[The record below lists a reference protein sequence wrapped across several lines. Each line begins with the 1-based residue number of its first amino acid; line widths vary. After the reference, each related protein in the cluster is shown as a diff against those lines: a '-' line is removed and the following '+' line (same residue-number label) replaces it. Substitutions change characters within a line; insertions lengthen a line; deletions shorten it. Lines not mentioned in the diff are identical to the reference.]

1 MPPCNKD
8 KINYVVAE
16 PIRIASE
23 ILDLAREA
31 LKIPNNKNKKKV
43 IEVIDFSDE
52 INVDNHRNIQDKR
65 NRPVFFY
72 DHLRCNG
79 NIENVIKKKKIE
91 GHYEK
96 KTF

>member
-31 LKIPNNKNKKKV
+31 LKIPNNKNKKKA
-43 IEVIDFSDE
+43 
-52 INVDNHRNIQDKR
+52 INR
-65 NRPVFFY
+65 
-72 DHLRCNG
+72 
-79 NIENVIKKKKIE
+79 KKKLS
-91 GHYEK
+91 K
-96 KTF
+96 KLK